1 MKLLLFA
8 AGAALA
14 LAAPLAAPRTAWAET
29 ACADLARTAL
39 PHAEV
44 TQASSVATKSGQAC
58 RLLVTSR
65 PTPDSDI
72 RIEVMIPVGS
82 GWNGKFVQVGNGGL
96 AGAIPSAQIKARADA
111 GYASA
116 GTDDGHSGSS
126 RTAVWALGHPEKIK
140 DFGTRSLKETTEAG
154 KALVA
159 AMKGEGPKRSY
170 FVGCSAGG
178 REAMIEAQRFP
189 GDFDGIVAGA
199 AASYETLMYGGRVY
213 MQQALSKPGGYL
225 GPPQLELLQ
234 AAALKQCA
242 DGGPFIR
249 DQLACHFDPAS
260 LKCKPGQTE
269 GCLTAPQIASAKAIY
284 GGRVVGG
291 KSVFPGYPPGAE
303 AAPTNSWQTW
313 NTGTS
318 LATWPQA
325 SAHEMSSQLMKYFVY
340 GDPSL
345 DFLKIDMGAKYD
357 HDRQKMAAL
366 LDAVDPDLTPFKR
379 HGGKLIQYH
388 GWNDPAVPPMGSVRY
403 FDAVNRK
410 MDGAGDFYRLYM
422 IPGMLHC
429 QGGAGP
435 GAVDWLGVLDRWV
448 EEKAAPHEVTATG
461 KGGASQRLCPYPG
474 VARKSGEGW
483 SCAAPKTKG

>member
-1 MKLLLFA
+1 MKPLLFA

-14 LAAPLAAPRTAWAET
+14 LAAPLAAHAET
-29 ACADLARTAL
+29 PCADLARTRL

-44 TQASSVATKSGQAC
+44 TGASVVATKSGQAC
-58 RLLVTSR
+58 RLMVTSR
-65 PTPDSDI
+65 PTADSDI
-72 RIEVMIPVGS
+72 KIEVMIPVGS
-82 GWNGKFVQVGNGGL
+82 AWNGKFVQVGNGGL

-111 GYASA
+111 GYATA
-116 GTDDGHSGSS
+116 GTDDGHVGNG

-140 DFGTRSLKETTEAG
+140 DFGSRSLKETTEAG
-154 KALVA
+154 KALIA

-178 REAMIEAQRFP
+178 REALIEAQRFP

-199 AASYETLMYGGRVY
+199 AANYETLMYGGRVY
-213 MQQALSKPGGYL
+213 MQQALGKPGGYL

-242 DGGPFIR
+242 GGEPFIR
-249 DQLACHFDPAS
+249 DQLACRFDPAS
-260 LKCKPGQTE
+260 LRCKPGQTE

-303 AAPTNSWQTW
+303 AAPTNSWRSW

-318 LATWPQA
+318 QATWDQA
-325 SAHEMSSQLMKYFVY
+325 SAHAMASQLMKYFIY
-340 GDPSL
+340 DDPSL
-345 DFLKIDMGAKYD
+345 DFLKMDVGAKYD
-357 HDRQKMAAL
+357 RDRRKMAAV

-379 HGGKLIQYH
+379 HGGKLIQFH
-388 GWNDPAVPPMGSVRY
+388 GWNDPAVPPMGAVRY
-403 FDAVNRK
+403 FGAVNRE
-410 MDGAGDFYRLYM
+410 MGDASDFYRLYM

-435 GAVDWLGVLDRWV
+435 GTVDWLGVLDRWV
-448 EEKAAPHEVTATG
+448 EAKAAPHELTATG
-461 KGGASQRLCPYPG
+461 QGGASQLLCPYPG
-474 VARKSGEGW
+474 VARKTGESW
-483 SCAAPKTKG
+483 SCAATKTKG

>member
-1 MKLLLFA
+1 MKPLLFA

-14 LAAPLAAPRTAWAET
+14 LAAPLAAHAET
-29 ACADLARTAL
+29 PCADLARTRL

-44 TQASSVATKSGQAC
+44 TGASVVATKSGQAC
-58 RLLVTSR
+58 RLMVTSR
-65 PTPDSDI
+65 PTADSDI
-72 RIEVMIPVGS
+72 KIEVMIPVGS
-82 GWNGKFVQVGNGGL
+82 AWNGKFVQVGNGGL

-111 GYASA
+111 GYATA
-116 GTDDGHSGSS
+116 GTDDGHVGNG

-140 DFGTRSLKETTEAG
+140 DFGSRSLKETTEAG
-154 KALVA
+154 KALIA

-178 REAMIEAQRFP
+178 REALIEAQRFP

-199 AASYETLMYGGRVY
+199 AANYETLMYGGRVY
-213 MQQALSKPGGYL
+213 MQQALGKPGGYL

-242 DGGPFIR
+242 GGEPFIR
-249 DQLACHFDPAS
+249 DQLACRFDPAS
-260 LKCKPGQTE
+260 LRCKPGQTD

-303 AAPTNSWQTW
+303 AAPTNSWRSW

-318 LATWPQA
+318 QATWDQA
-325 SAHEMSSQLMKYFVY
+325 SAHAMASQLMKYFIY
-340 GDPSL
+340 DDPSL
-345 DFLKIDMGAKYD
+345 DFLKMDVGAKYD
-357 HDRQKMAAL
+357 RDRRKMAAV

-379 HGGKLIQYH
+379 HGGKLIQFH
-388 GWNDPAVPPMGSVRY
+388 GWNDPAVPPMGAVRY
-403 FDAVNRK
+403 FGAVNRE
-410 MDGAGDFYRLYM
+410 MGDASDFYRLYM

-435 GAVDWLGVLDRWV
+435 GTVDWLGVLDRWV
-448 EEKAAPHEVTATG
+448 EAKAAPHELTATG
-461 KGGASQRLCPYPG
+461 QGGASQLLCPYPG
-474 VARKSGEGW
+474 VARKTGESW
-483 SCAAPKTKG
+483 SCAATKTKG